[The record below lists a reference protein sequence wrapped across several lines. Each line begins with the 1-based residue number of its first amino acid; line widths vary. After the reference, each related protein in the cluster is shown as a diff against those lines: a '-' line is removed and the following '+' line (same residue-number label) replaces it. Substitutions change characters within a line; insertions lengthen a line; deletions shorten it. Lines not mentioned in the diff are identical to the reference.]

1 MKANALQ
8 LLESGYLD
16 RTGEEAKDLIVVKT
30 LNGSILHFKVD
41 LETESVYDLKLKLYQ
56 KQGILVDSQKIIVQ
70 G

>member
-1 MKANALQ
+1 M
-8 LLESGYLD
+8 
-16 RTGEEAKDLIVVKT
+16 EEAKDLIVVKT

-56 KQGILVDSQKIIVQ
+56 KQGIPVDSQKIIVQ